1 MTLNELIEQIQKI
14 GDDHKIIA
22 TTYNGVAI
30 DLLSD
35 QEVTYPAFTFDIS
48 IGRISGPS
56 LTWDVNMFFFDRLQ
70 QSRENEREVQS
81 DQVQIAQ
88 DVLASLRYPG
98 NGFTVGDNF
107 AVNLFT
113 ESTPELLA
121 GCNMTLS
128 IELPAASDR
137 CVIPSDYEYE
147 DS

>member
-1 MTLNELIEQIQKI
+1 MTLNELVAQIQKI
-14 GDDHKIIA
+14 GDDHKIIE

-35 QEVTYPAFTFDIS
+35 REVTYPAFTFDIS
-48 IGRISGPS
+48 VGRISGPS
-56 LTWDVNMFFFDRLQ
+56 LTWDVNMFFFDRVQ
-70 QSRENEREVQS
+70 QGGGNEREVQS

-88 DVLASLRYPG
+88 DVLASMRYPG
-98 NGFTVGDNF
+98 NGFTVGDTF
-107 AVNLFT
+107 TVNLFT

-137 CVIPSDYEYE
+137 CVIPTDYNYV
-147 DS
+147 DA